1 MKKLDRILNLI
12 LPILTIGAILILWAV
27 MANAVGS
34 EYILPSVSKTFT
46 EFFALFKNSS
56 FYLAFLLTIAR
67 SLIAFVLSFIIA
79 AIFAVLAFKNKKSER
94 VVLTITSIIRALPT
108 VAIVVPVLFWT
119 DGNDQVTPV
128 IVTMLVVM
136 PTTYTQLLNALK
148 SIDKTVVEAGMVDGA
163 DRKKL
168 FFKVEFP
175 QILPSVCMTIG
186 SGISINFKLMV
197 AAEVLSAT
205 VRSLGN
211 MLNLANYSGEIA
223 KMMALVITA
232 IIFGIICEFAFK
244 KLADKLGS
252 WR

>member
-1 MKKLDRILNLI
+1 MKKIDKIINLI
-12 LPILTIGAILILWAV
+12 LPVLTVGAILILWAV

-46 EFFALFKNSS
+46 EFFALFQNGS
-56 FYLAFLLTIAR
+56 FYLAFLLTIVR
-67 SLIAFVLSFIIA
+67 SLIAFILSFIIA
-79 AIFAVLAFKNKKSER
+79 TIFAVLAFKSKKAER
-94 VVLTITSIIRALPT
+94 VVITITSIIRALPT
-108 VAIVVPVLFWT
+108 VAIVLLLLFWT
-119 DGNDQVTPV
+119 NSQVAPV

-168 FFKVEFP
+168 FLKVEFP

-186 SGISINFKLMV
+186 SGISLNFKLMV

-223 KMMALVITA
+223 KMMALVMMA

-244 KLADKLGS
+244 KLADKLGN